1 MSDVI
6 SIAKQARKAAIEL
19 SGWTT
24 IQKNALLRQMADA
37 LLRHEHEILKAN
49 QQDLDAAVKA
59 GQTSALLDR
68 LSLDS
73 SRLAQMAQGMHD
85 VAALADPVG
94 ETISEQVRP
103 NGLVLKKVRVPMGVV
118 GIIYESRPNVTTDAA
133 ALTLKTSN
141 AVILKGGKEAIHT
154 NMAIIAAL
162 REGGAQAG
170 LPEGA
175 LNLIEDTSRDAAN
188 ALMKADGLVDVLIPR
203 GGAGLISAVVQN
215 STVPVIQTGTGNCHV
230 FVDETADIH
239 MGVDIIVNAKTSRP
253 GVCNAAETLLVHE
266 KIADRFYPA
275 AFAALKEKGVE
286 LRGDERAQR
295 FGAKPATQ
303 EDYATEFLD
312 LILAVKTVKNVEE
325 AIEHINRFGTR
336 HSETIV
342 TRSGENAEKF
352 QRFVDAA
359 CVYANASTRFTDG
372 FEFGLGAEI
381 GISTQKLHARGPM
394 GLAELTTYK
403 YYIDGEGQIR

>member
-1 MSDVI
+1 
-6 SIAKQARKAAIEL
+6 
-19 SGWTT
+19 
-24 IQKNALLRQMADA
+24 
-37 LLRHEHEILKAN
+37 
-49 QQDLDAAVKA
+49 
-59 GQTSALLDR
+59 
-68 LSLDS
+68 
-73 SRLAQMAQGMHD
+73 MAQGMHD

-275 AFAALKEKGVE
+275 AFAALQEKGVE